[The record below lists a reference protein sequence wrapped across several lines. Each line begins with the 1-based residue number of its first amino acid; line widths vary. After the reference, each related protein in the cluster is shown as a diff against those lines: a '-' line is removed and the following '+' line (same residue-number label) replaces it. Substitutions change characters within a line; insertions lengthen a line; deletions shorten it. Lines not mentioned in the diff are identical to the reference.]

1 MKRCMFIKDLA
12 MGEDSYE
19 MYREREKWGERITS
33 QVIFFLPC
41 TFYQRL
47 LAPTSAK
54 KKWCDF
60 EVVFEI
66 RRKGTCVSPCDLRHR
81 KVLPPIDCLSLV
93 QKSPRLSQQI
103 QGFPLKV
110 RLFLMRNDYQ
120 LTFLPKLLLSV
131 SRMNQNWGGRHILFH
146 SCNIT
151 QHLTYFHFI
160 DNKETKG
167 GRQLV

>member
-1 MKRCMFIKDLA
+1 MKCIW
-12 MGEDSYE
+12 
-19 MYREREKWGERITS
+19 REKKGGKGEGRITS
-33 QVIFFLPC
+33 LVIFFLPC
-41 TFYQRL
+41 TFYRQIEEGFNYQQL
-47 LAPTSAK
+47 LAPTIAEE
-54 KKWCDF
+54 KWRDF
-60 EVVFEI
+60 EAVFEI
-66 RRKGTCVSPCDLRHR
+66 RRKGTYVSLCDLRHR
-81 KVLPPIDCLSLV
+81 EVLPPIDCLSLV
-93 QKSPRLSQQI
+93 QQSPRLSQQI
-103 QGFPLKV
+103 QGFLLKV
-110 RLFLMRNDYQ
+110 QLFLMRNDYQ